1 MASLS
6 SNLIDNASSPY
17 FLHHGDSPGAVLVSQ
32 PLTGDNYSTW
42 SRSMS
47 MALSAKNKLGFIDG
61 SISRPSQQTDKLF
74 DTWSRCNNMVLS
86 WILNSV
92 SKDLATSIIFIDTA
106 AAVWKDLKERFSQS
120 NAPRIFQ
127 LQQAISSLS
136 QNQQSV
142 SHYFTQLKGLWDELN
157 NFRPLPACTCGASK
171 TLLKYQQQEQVMYFL
186 MGLNESYSLVRGQV
200 LLMDPLPPIN
210 KVFSLIL
217 QEERQREVAS
227 ITHPAMEPAAL
238 LSHHT
243 PHLPRN
249 DAKRGPPPFKR
260 ERPFCNHC
268 HIHGHT
274 TARCYKLHGYPPGH
288 RLYQPPSANQVSST
302 DIPTATP
309 QLPFTKEQCEQLL
322 GLLNISS
329 SQPMA
334 NHVSAVT

>member
-1 MASLS
+1 MASPFG
-6 SNLIDNASSPY
+6 NLIDNASSPY

-74 DTWSRCNNMVLS
+74 DAWSRCNNMVLS

-92 SKDLATSIIFIDTA
+92 SKDLAASIIFIDTA

-136 QNQQSV
+136 QNQQS
-142 SHYFTQLKGLWDELN
+142 
-157 NFRPLPACTCGASK
+157 
-171 TLLKYQQQEQVMYFL
+171 
-186 MGLNESYSLVRGQV
+186 V

-243 PHLPRN
+243 PHPPRN
-249 DAKRGPPPFKR
+249 DAK
-260 ERPFCNHC
+260 
-268 HIHGHT
+268 
-274 TARCYKLHGYPPGH
+274 
-288 RLYQPPSANQVSST
+288 
-302 DIPTATP
+302 
-309 QLPFTKEQCEQLL
+309 
-322 GLLNISS
+322 
-329 SQPMA
+329 
-334 NHVSAVT
+334 